1 MSQAESAQRTTG
13 EHVDTRRARP
23 PRRRGGRGAL
33 LAACLAMACNS
44 GESATPGGANGGGGP
59 NGGGRGGAGGDRPP
73 VPVEVEA
80 VTTGSMAREITVA
93 GVLEPLRT
101 VGVNAQLP
109 GALTA
114 VNVEEGDVVR
124 AGQVLA
130 EVDAREIAAQVRSA
144 EASLELARSTAERSA
159 SLWRERIIIAAEYE
173 RDQAALVAAQAT
185 LDQLRTRLGYSRV
198 RAPMAG
204 VITEKRVETGD
215 VVQGQTRLFAIAD
228 VSTLV
233 LRVQVSEL
241 DVGGVAEGRPVDVTV
256 DAAGGARF
264 RGRVRRV
271 FPAADTTSRMVPVEV
286 ALPGTDRRLKPGFL
300 ARAAFQLGERSGI
313 LLVPTRAVVGPVDSR
328 AVFVVRSGTAER
340 RPVQL
345 GQTSGGRSEVLE
357 GVAAG
362 DSVVVAGVEE
372 VRDGGR
378 VRVVAPVGEGVTPPA
393 GAAAVSAAARTTGGA
408 R

>member
-1 MSQAESAQRTTG
+1 MSQAASERTKV
-13 EHVDTRRARP
+13 ERADTRRAGP
-23 PRRRGGRGAL
+23 PRRLARGGAL
-33 LAACLAMACNS
+33 LAACLALACSS

-59 NGGGRGGAGGDRPP
+59 NGGRGGPGGDRPP

-144 EASLELARSTAERSA
+144 EAALELARSTAERSA

-241 DVGGVAEGRPVDVTV
+241 DVAGVAEGRPVDVTV

-286 ALPGTDRRLKPGFL
+286 ALPGSDRRLKPGFL

-313 LLVPTRAVVGPVDSR
+313 LLVPTRAVVGPVDAR
-328 AVFVVRSGTAER
+328 AVFVVSGGTAER

-345 GQTSGGRSEVLE
+345 GQSSGGRSEVLE
-357 GVAAG
+357 GVVAG
-362 DSVVVAGVEE
+362 DSVVVAGVDE

-393 GAAAVSAAARTTGGA
+393 GAAAVSAAGRTTGGA

>member
-1 MSQAESAQRTTG
+1 MSQAASERTKV
-13 EHVDTRRARP
+13 EHADTRRARP
-23 PRRRGGRGAL
+23 PRRWLVRGGAL
-33 LAACLAMACNS
+33 LAACLAMACSS
-44 GESATPGGANGGGGP
+44 GESATPGGANGRGGP
-59 NGGGRGGAGGDRPP
+59 NGGPGGPGGDRPP

-144 EASLELARSTAERSA
+144 EAALELARSTAERSA
-159 SLWRERIIIAAEYE
+159 SLWRDRIIIAAEYE

-264 RGRVRRV
+264 RGTVRRV

-286 ALPGTDRRLKPGFL
+286 ALPGRDRRLKPGFL
-300 ARAAFQLGERSGI
+300 ARAAFQLGERTGI
-313 LLVPTRAVVGPVDSR
+313 LLVPARAVIGTGDAR
-328 AVFVVRSGTAER
+328 AVFVVRDGTVER

-345 GQTSGGRSEVLE
+345 GQSSAGRIEVLE
-357 GVAAG
+357 GLAAG
-362 DSVVVAGVEE
+362 DSVVTAGVDA

-378 VRVVAPVGEGVTPPA
+378 VRVVPPVGEGVAPA
-393 GAAAVSAAARTTGGA
+393 TTVGTAVGRTSGGT

>member
-1 MSQAESAQRTTG
+1 MSQAASERTKI
-13 EHVDTRRARP
+13 EHADTRRAGP
-23 PRRRGGRGAL
+23 PRRLARGGAL
-33 LAACLAMACNS
+33 LAACLALACSS

-59 NGGGRGGAGGDRPP
+59 NGGRGGPGGDRPP

-80 VTTGSMAREITVA
+80 VTTGSMAREITIA

-144 EASLELARSTAERSA
+144 EAALELARSTAARSE
-159 SLWRERIIIAAEYE
+159 SLWRDRIIIAAEYE

-241 DVGGVAEGRPVDVTV
+241 DVAGVAEGRPVDVTV

-264 RGRVRRV
+264 RGTVRRV

-286 ALPGTDRRLKPGFL
+286 ALPGRDRRLKPGFM
-300 ARAAFQLGERSGI
+300 ARAAFQLGERTGI
-313 LLVPTRAVVGPVDSR
+313 LLVPARAVVGTTDAR
-328 AVFVVRSGTAER
+328 AVFVVRDGTAER

-345 GQTSGGRSEVLE
+345 GQTSAGRTEVLE
-357 GVAAG
+357 GLAVG
-362 DSVVVAGVEE
+362 DSVVTAGVDQ

-378 VRVVAPVGEGVTPPA
+378 VRVVPPVGEGVAPA
-393 GAAAVSAAARTTGGA
+393 TTVGSAAGRTSGGT